1 MPTNFQAGVS
11 VNRLNEYLNGGE
23 LDPENVDF
31 DTNHSQL
38 IISN

>member
-11 VNRLNEYLNGGE
+11 VNRLDEYLNSEE
-23 LDPENVDF
+23 LDSENVDF

-38 IISN
+38 VI